1 MSRSAWLLV
10 TSILLNLSFTGIL
23 WGRQP
28 VRARHGMVVAR
39 EWHATDAGEKVLE
52 SGGNAV
58 DAAVAVA
65 FTLAVTHPSAG
76 NLGGG
81 GFMLVRFADGKSSF
95 LDFRER
101 APAAASRNMYLD
113 ADGKPTRDSI
123 VGYKASG
130 IPGTV
135 RGMEYAHEKWGK
147 KPWKQLITPAI
158 DLAAKGFP
166 VSWGLAQSL
175 QSRGTSEK
183 LAQFEDSKRIFLK
196 GGTYYQP
203 GENLVQPQLAATLK
217 RIRDKG
223 AKDFYEGETAKL
235 LVADMASHGGLLTR
249 DDLKNY
255 KALERTPLTG
265 KYRGYDVLTSPP
277 PSSGGVGILQMLGVL
292 EGTDYFKAG
301 AGSASEVHMLAE
313 TMRRYF
319 ADRSEYLGDPD
330 FFKVPI
336 STLLNPKYILS
347 LRESINPDHA
357 TPSDQIKPGKLAT
370 FESMET
376 THFSIVDAQG
386 NAVSVTYTLNAG
398 FGSGVTATK
407 LGFLLNDE
415 MDDFA
420 PKPGE
425 ANMFGLIQG
434 EANAIAPRKT
444 PLSSMVPTIVSKEG
458 KLFLVVG
465 SPGGPT
471 IINTVLQT
479 ILNAIDFKM
488 NAQEAVDQPRIHHQW
503 MPDVL
508 SLEKTF
514 SPDTMD
520 LLRAKGHQLRI
531 QPAIGEIAAILYDGT
546 WLQGAADGR
555 VEATA
560 KGY

>member
-1 MSRSAWLLV
+1 MVAAAWLCLV
-10 TSILLNLSFTGIL
+10 GTGIL
-23 WGRQP
+23 DARQA
-28 VRARHGMVVAR
+28 VRAKHAMVVTR
-39 EWHATDAGEKVLE
+39 EKHATDVGEAVLQ

-65 FTLAVTHPSAG
+65 FALAVTHPSAG

-81 GFMLVRFADGKSSF
+81 GFMLIRFADGKSSF

-101 APAAASRNMYLD
+101 GPASASHDMYLGP
-113 ADGKPTRDSI
+113 DGHPTMDSQ
-123 VGYKASG
+123 VGYRASG

-135 RGMEYAHEKWGK
+135 RGMAYAHQKWGK
-147 KPWKQLITPAI
+147 KPWKQLVNPAVE
-158 DLAAKGFP
+158 LAAKGFP
-166 VSWGLAQSL
+166 VSWGLSQSL
-175 QSRGTSEK
+175 QSKATSEK
-183 LAQFEDSKRIFLK
+183 LGQFVDSRRIFLHN
-196 GGTYYQP
+196 GQFYQP
-203 GENLVQPQLAATLK
+203 EDRLIQPDLARTLR

-223 AKDFYEGETAKL
+223 DRDFYEGETARL
-235 LVADMASHGGLLTR
+235 LAADMKAHGGIITLE
-249 DDLKNY
+249 DLKNY
-255 KALERTPLTG
+255 KAVERTPLTG

-292 EGTDYFKAG
+292 EGTEYFKAG
-301 AGSASEVHMLAE
+301 AGSAAVEHMLAE

-319 ADRSEYLGDPD
+319 ADRSEHLGDPD

-336 STLLNPKYILS
+336 SALLNPRYILS
-347 LRESINPDHA
+347 LRESIDPARA
-357 TPSDQIKPGKLAT
+357 TPSTSIKPVSVAAY
-370 FESMET
+370 ESSET

-398 FGSGVTATK
+398 FGSGVTAEK
-407 LGFLLNDE
+407 LGFLLNNE

-425 ANMFGLIQG
+425 ANLYGLIQG
-434 EANAIAPRKT
+434 EANSVAPRKT
-444 PLSSMVPTIVSKEG
+444 PLSSMVPTIVTKDG

-465 SPGGPT
+465 TPGGPT
-471 IINTVLQT
+471 IINSVLQRIVNT
-479 ILNAIDFKM
+479 IDFHM

-503 MPDVL
+503 LPDEL
-508 SLEKTF
+508 RMEHAF
-514 SPDTMD
+514 SPDTIEI
-520 LLRAKGHQLRI
+520 LKAKGHKVVMTNF
-531 QPAIGEIAAILYDGT
+531 IGEVAAILFDGQ